1 MPTEQFI
8 RTLRSLAECYQAFE
22 AYSGA
27 HVRKLSLTSAQ
38 FDIVATLGNTPGM
51 TCKDLGEK
59 TLITKGT
66 LSGVLDRM
74 EAGGLI
80 RRTAS
85 DADRRQV
92 FVVLTPQG
100 IQTFQHAFPAHIGH
114 LRPAFTML
122 SPRELE
128 QATGL
133 LHKLRDAL
141 REAHT
146 QRKAARQ

>member
-1 MPTEQFI
+1 MPKEQFI

-27 HVRKLSLTSAQ
+27 HVRELGLTSAQ

-51 TCKDLGEK
+51 TCKELGEK

-66 LSGVLDRM
+66 LTGVLDRL
-74 EAGGLI
+74 EARRLI
-80 RRTAS
+80 RRSVS

-92 FVVLTPQG
+92 FIALTPQG
-100 IQTFQHAFPAHIGH
+100 ARTFERVFPAHVDH
-114 LRPAFTML
+114 LKPAFCAL
-122 SPRELE
+122 SPRELD
-128 QATGL
+128 QTTQL

-141 REAHT
+141 REARAE
-146 QRKAARQ
+146 RKAA